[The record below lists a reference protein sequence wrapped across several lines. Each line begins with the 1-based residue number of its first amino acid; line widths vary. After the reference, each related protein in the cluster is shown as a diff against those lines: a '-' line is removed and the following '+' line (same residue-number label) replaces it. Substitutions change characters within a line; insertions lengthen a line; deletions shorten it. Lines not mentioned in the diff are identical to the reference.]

1 MFTGVPTTP
10 VNGPVIVPSQPLK
23 SVSLSGKNVT
33 VIVTAIFSAL
43 SLLAASVNAV
53 VLGADTFSFFYAG
66 VSVAFGITFFLARRI
81 ESLVVSQT
89 ENSTQQET
97 IRRLEKELIEKNTKI
112 DKLQAQV
119 SRFESENQQRKALSQ
134 SLVSEA
140 IEDFTKKANK

>member
-1 MFTGVPTTP
+1 MSATVSTTP
-10 VNGPVIVPSQPLK
+10 PNRPVIVPSEPLK
-23 SVSLSGKNVT
+23 SASLSGKKVT
-33 VIVTAIFSAL
+33 LIVTAIFSAL

-53 VLGADTFSFFYAG
+53 VSGTDTFSFFCAG

-89 ENSTQQET
+89 ENSAQQET

-119 SRFESENQQRKALSQ
+119 SRFESENQQRKALSH